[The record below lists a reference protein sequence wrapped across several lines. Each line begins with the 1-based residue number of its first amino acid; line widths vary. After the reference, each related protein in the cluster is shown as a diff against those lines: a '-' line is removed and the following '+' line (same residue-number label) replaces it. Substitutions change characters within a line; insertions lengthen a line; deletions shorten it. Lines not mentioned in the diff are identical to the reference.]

1 MGRVVD
7 LLSMAPVV
15 IPANIYL
22 PSRIGPF
29 VLGFMWSYCLY
40 GMLIVQICKD
50 SCSITPTNA
59 DDMHGEDMYFET
71 FPKDRFGF
79 KVLVWSMFT
88 LETVFTIFMTIAAWN
103 AYGPG
108 WGDLETL
115 LFVDWSFEPLPALN
129 SILAAMAQSFYVWRI
144 WTLSSRKIWLPIAI
158 IGSVMLTQVVAA
170 FYYFDIRVTLEG
182 RGVERLYVHSAEVT
196 TWLAASALCDLLI
209 TGSLVFILYRR
220 KRSSQIQETVG
231 LINKL
236 IRFSVETGCVT
247 SIGALMELAL
257 WVACPHWNWYYILY
271 SNMLMA
277 TLNCRATM
285 FRADSSA
292 TVIIQSSL
300 WYAAPGENSQAQSFE
315 VSVQA
320 SPTTDVHFPAKSFLS
335 V

>member
-1 MGRVVD
+1 
-7 LLSMAPVV
+7 MAPVV
-15 IPANIYL
+15 IPGVNL
-22 PSRIGPF
+22 PTGPF

-40 GMLIVQICKD
+40 GILIVQVY
-50 SCSITPTNA
+50 
-59 DDMHGEDMYFET
+59 MYFET
-71 FPKDRFGF
+71 FPKDRVGF

-115 LFVDWSFEPLPALN
+115 AIVDWSYEPLPALN
-129 SILAAMAQSFYVWRI
+129 SILAVMAQSFYVWRI
-144 WTLSSRKIWLPIAI
+144 WTLSSRKIWPFIAI

-170 FYYFDIRVTLEG
+170 FYFNIQVALEG
-182 RGVERLYVHSAEVT
+182 RRVETLYAHSAEVT
-196 TWLAASALCDLLI
+196 TSLAASALSDLLI

-220 KRSSQIQETVG
+220 KRGSQIRETVG

-247 SIGALMELAL
+247 SMATLVELVL
-257 WVACPHWNWYYILY
+257 WVACSQWNWYYILFFTLGKLY

-277 TLNCRATM
+277 TLNCRAPM
-285 FRADSSA
+285 FRTDSSA
-292 TVIIQSSL
+292 TGIIQSSL
-300 WYAAPGENSQAQSFE
+300 WQDVPGENNHAQSLE
-315 VSVQA
+315 VSVKTSQ
-320 SPTTDVHFPAKSFLS
+320 TTDVHFPATSILS